1 MQLIDDAIIMDA
13 DDVEWLL
20 RQIYTELSE
29 FLGDGPTKLVIPLE
43 GATVLGLTITTT
55 EASDGMV

>member
-1 MQLIDDAIIMDA
+1 MQLEGDTIVMDA
-13 DDVEWLL
+13 DDVEWLF

-29 FLGDGPTKLVIPLE
+29 FLGENPIKLVIPLE

-55 EASDGMV
+55 ESVNG